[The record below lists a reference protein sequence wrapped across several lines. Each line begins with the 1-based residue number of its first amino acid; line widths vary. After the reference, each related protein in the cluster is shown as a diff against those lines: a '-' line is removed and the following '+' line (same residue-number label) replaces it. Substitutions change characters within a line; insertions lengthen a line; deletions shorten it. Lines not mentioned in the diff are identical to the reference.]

1 MITAQELRVFS
12 FTAFPPVL
20 LISPYIPA
28 WLSSSVSWKMVTVIF
43 SLFLLVRKFT
53 GRCLL
58 QLKRISSCQPYFLTE
73 NKACAQEAKW
83 LLFCSVSFLSTSA
96 CSLAS
101 VLSVSALS
109 RTLSSVFSFSRFSE
123 ASASSCSRLTAS
135 LSCRLFSRCCSSK
148 LRLSRCSSAFSVSKA
163 RASNFS
169 RRLSRH
175 SCASCWERRSRAWCR
190 AWTSRWS
197 VRNSDPRKGL
207 CPGPSVST
215 NGLYTWCKEPECCRM
230 KRRRLGNVMG
240 RLSGNFTLRCFLK
253 GKRKRT
259 QEWKIFCWNSLMK
272 VFLLFFLTEVS
283 RRTKNQTGIRIG
295 LKHMNEATWKLF
307 KK

>member
-28 WLSSSVSWKMVTVIF
+28 WLSSNVSWKMATVIF

-58 QLKRISSCQPYFLTE
+58 QLKRISSCQPYFLTAFLAS
-73 NKACAQEAKW
+73 NLTSPSFPGPVSFLFSLPHSQGSLQACAQEAKW

-215 NGLYTWCKEPECCRM
+215 DGLCTWCKEPECCRM

-272 VFLLFFLTEVS
+272 VFLLFF
-283 RRTKNQTGIRIG
+283 
-295 LKHMNEATWKLF
+295 
-307 KK
+307 